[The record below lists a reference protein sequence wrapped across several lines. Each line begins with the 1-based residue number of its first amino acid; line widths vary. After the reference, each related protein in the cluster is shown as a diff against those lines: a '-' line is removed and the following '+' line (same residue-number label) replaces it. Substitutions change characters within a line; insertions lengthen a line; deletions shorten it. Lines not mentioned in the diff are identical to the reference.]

1 MLINIK
7 EILKNKK
14 IRRIDKTNRPVNE
27 KYNQALL
34 LEEKFKLNFTI
45 FLRLMKKY
53 SFKEISNVYS
63 WWADYPVKEEVNVGL
78 LVWKLKELYPGR

>member
-14 IRRIDKTNRPVNE
+14 IRRIDKTNRPING
-27 KYNQALL
+27 KYEQALL
-34 LEEKFKLNFTI
+34 LGKKFNI
-45 FLRLMKKY
+45 GIPVILRLMKKY
-53 SFKEISNVYS
+53 SFKEITGVYS
-63 WWADYPVKEEVNVGL
+63 WWADYPLKYDHNIGL